1 MTLTEERRKL
11 WREYITAVRT
21 KNPDLAQQTMHTLST
36 MISREIINKDN
47 TQDSKTNV
55 DNTSE

>member
-1 MTLTEERRKL
+1 MTLTEERKKL

-21 KNPDLAQQTMHTLST
+21 KNPELAQQTMHTLST

-47 TQDSKTNV
+47 IQDSNTNG
-55 DNTSE
+55 DNTSK